1 MLAFLF
7 TISSHPIWN
16 DIQKWKY
23 LNQSPIC
30 AREKEEEE
38 GYEAIL
44 LLFALGNSIL
54 IHLKVTLYSSFS
66 SSDAIAFAF

>member
-1 MLAFLF
+1 M
-7 TISSHPIWN
+7 I
-16 DIQKWKY
+16 
-23 LNQSPIC
+23 
-30 AREKEEEE
+30 EEFCVVEE
-38 GYEAIL
+38 GEECNVTTRNGGNEAIL